1 MILSHG
7 NHRTKDAGV
16 CLLEAVAYLSGE
28 RHTDA
33 PCCACPILTDYGR
46 RLNDGPWPSDEVRT
60 EALFPL
66 IPLISGSKAN
76 LETERKR
83 AAFLVTAA
91 TKTVF
96 PYILKN
102 TGKSAY
108 LPLFRRLPD
117 LHTAADA
124 HEIGFACDYFR
135 YSICGLDATKSTDI
149 SQKYYSDGK
158 ESDASF
164 ICALMLSSAAE
175 YYADDCYD
183 FAAFN
188 AVRVGEAMG
197 ENGLTAEKQHDLLL
211 LEADIFAEAAKI
223 T

>member
-7 NHRTKDAGV
+7 NHKTKEAGV
-16 CLLEAVAYLSGE
+16 CLLEAVAYLNGE
-28 RHTDA
+28 KHTDS
-33 PCCACPILTDYGR
+33 PNCACPVLTDYGR
-46 RLNDGPWPSDEVRT
+46 RLNDGPWPSDEART
-60 EALFPL
+60 AALFPL
-66 IPLISGSKAN
+66 IPLISGSKADRK
-76 LETERKR
+76 TERKR

-91 TKTVF
+91 TKIVF

-108 LPLFRRLPD
+108 LPLFRKLPD
-117 LHTAADA
+117 LNAVSDA
-124 HEIGFACDYFR
+124 YEISFACDFFR
-135 YSICGLDATKSTDI
+135 YSVCDLDSKKSTSI
-149 SQKYYSDGK
+149 MQKYYNSGK

-175 YYADDCYD
+175 YYAEDCYD

-188 AVRVGEAMG
+188 AVRVGEAKG

-211 LEADIFAEAAKI
+211 LETDILAEAAKI

>member
-1 MILSHG
+1 
-7 NHRTKDAGV
+7 
-16 CLLEAVAYLSGE
+16 
-28 RHTDA
+28 
-33 PCCACPILTDYGR
+33 LTDYGR
-46 RLNDGPWPSDEVRT
+46 RLNDGPWPSDEART
-60 EALFPL
+60 TALFPL
-66 IPLISGSKAN
+66 IPLISGSKASR
-76 LETERKR
+76 ETERKR

-117 LHTAADA
+117 LNTVADA
-124 HEIGFACDYFR
+124 HEIGFACDYFM
-135 YSICGLDATKSTDI
+135 YSVCGLDATKSTSI
-149 SQKYYSDGK
+149 TQKYYSDGK
-158 ESDASF
+158 DSDAAF

-175 YYADDCYD
+175 YYADASYD

-188 AVRVGEAMG
+188 AARVGEATG
-197 ENGLTAEKQHDLLL
+197 ENGLTADKQHDLLL